1 MAATYTQRDGR
12 VDEVLRTLFAQPEFV
27 ASLGQRFK
35 DPQHFVL
42 SAVRQAWGDTPIAN
56 PEPVLNWLQRLGQA
70 PYGHT
75 TPDGYPLDSM
85 AWTGPGQLTT
95 RFEVARTIGQ
105 GAPAL
110 FRTDEAGAAATAP
123 PPPQLKGALFLE
135 ALLPQVSPA
144 SRQVL
149 AQAANPR
156 EWNAYWLSS
165 PEFMT
170 R

>member
-1 MAATYTQRDGR
+1 MIRRPPRSTQPT
-12 VDEVLRTLFAQPEFV
+12 TLFPYTTLFR
-27 ASLGQRFK
+27 SLGQRFK

-110 FRTDEAGAAATAP
+110 FRSDEAGAATAAAQTP
-123 PPPQLKGALFLE
+123 VPQLKGALFLE

-149 AQAANPR
+149 DQAGNAR
-156 EWNAYWLSS
+156 EWNTYWLSS
-165 PEFMT
+165 PEFMQ